1 VRAAAIRLA
10 ARAEQEIRAYPRL
23 HAAFYGVV
31 TRNSTVRHLVGRVK
45 NRVRGRS
52 SVGAVGPVLRDDPEV
67 RRLREQAVAARLGL
81 DEGRS

>member
-1 VRAAAIRLA
+1 VRGAVLRLA

-31 TRNSTVRHLVGRVK
+31 RRNAAVRSLVGRVK
-45 NRVRGRS
+45 NGVRGS
-52 SVGAVGPVLRDDPEV
+52 SSAYAVGHVLRDDPEV

-81 DEGRS
+81 DEVGS

>member
-1 VRAAAIRLA
+1 VRGAAIRLA

-31 TRNSTVRHLVGRVK
+31 TRNATVRHLVGRVK
-45 NRVRGRS
+45 NRVRGS
-52 SVGAVGPVLRDDPEV
+52 SSAQAVGHVLRDDPEV

-81 DEGRS
+81 SGGAS